1 MKHFLNNIEISPR
14 NRESI
19 GVESKFVDEIR
30 QLDLTTTSVILP
42 NEAKEII
49 QNHINTVGLFE
60 SIPYRIEL
68 NGVSI
73 NYYADLLSNLSIR
86 SQEIEVALTKRK
98 GVDNFNEQALG
109 TSFDLMA
116 SKGVIFNTFNVPYF
130 VIQDDMLS
138 KALTM
143 GISIYVMTQETIRQ
157 AQELV
162 EATTDL
168 IKAITLNAGL
178 GVSVDWGDVISLAIK
193 VAFRIILF
201 ALLVTALLKLATQMF
216 VLCFP
221 PKRNL
226 KASTFKELLVK
237 GCQFLGYNFE
247 SDLLD
252 AQPNWTYL
260 PVPLIRDRKSIFKFL
275 PDEFFAPFNKG
286 YPSTSDA
293 TPTLGQFI
301 NALKTMFNARIF
313 VQGNTVRLE
322 RRDYLFQQSIL
333 NINPALAIQADRSD
347 QFSYNTDEV
356 WKRYYIRYSLDSQDT
371 NTQDEI
377 YDFHDAEYSTEALNV
392 TNEDLV
398 TIKGLST
405 VNIPFALGA
414 RKEELNWFEK
424 IAFEFFT
431 SLDQVVNAFGGSS
444 NYASTIGQRK
454 DALQI
459 SNNFFGVSKALYTTA
474 GKQQQDY
481 LDYISAT
488 ALWDNYHYINAITEN
503 AYEIREN
510 VRVRIT
516 DLEFVNL
523 LDNNY
528 VLIGGIL
535 CEIIQITHIDEA
547 HETEISYRLPSNYA
561 ENKVQ
566 IIKIN

>member
-68 NGVSI
+68 NGVAI
-73 NYYADLLSNLSIR
+73 DYYADLLKNLSVR
-86 SQEIEVALTKRK
+86 SQEIEVTLTKRK

-130 VIQDDMLS
+130 VIQDDLIS
-138 KALTM
+138 KAITM

-157 AQELV
+157 AQEII

-168 IKAITLNAGL
+168 IKAVTLNAGL

-193 VAFRIILF
+193 LAFRIVLF

-226 KASTFKELLVK
+226 LGTKFKELLVK
-237 GCQFLGYNFE
+237 GCQFLGYEFQ

-260 PVPLIRDRKSIFKFL
+260 PVPLIPDRKSIYKFL

-286 YPSTSDA
+286 YPSTSDT

-301 NALKTMFNARIF
+301 DALKTMFNARIF

-333 NINPALAIQADRSD
+333 DIQPALALQADRSD
-347 QFSYNTDEV
+347 EFTYNTDEV

-377 YDFHDAEYSTEALNV
+377 YEYHDAEYSTEALNV

-405 VNIPFALGA
+405 VNIPFALGK
-414 RKEELNWFEK
+414 RKTELNWFEK
-424 IAFEFFT
+424 LAYEFFLQ
-431 SLDQVVNAFGGSS
+431 LDMVVGAFGGSS
-444 NYASTIGQRK
+444 NYATQIGDRK
-454 DALQI
+454 NALQI
-459 SNNFFGVSKALYTTA
+459 SDDYFGVSKALYTTA
-474 GKQQQDY
+474 GKQQANY
-481 LDYISAT
+481 LDIVSAT
-488 ALWDNYHYINAITEN
+488 ALYDNYHYINAITEN

-528 VLIGGIL
+528 VQINGIL
-535 CEIIQITHIDEA
+535 CEIVQITHIDEA
-547 HETEISYRLPSNYA
+547 HETEITYRFPSNYA